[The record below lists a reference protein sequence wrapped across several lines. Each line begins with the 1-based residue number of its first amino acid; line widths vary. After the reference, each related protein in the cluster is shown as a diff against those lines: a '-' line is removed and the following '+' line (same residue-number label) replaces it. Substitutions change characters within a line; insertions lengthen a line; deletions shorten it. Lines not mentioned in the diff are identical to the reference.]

1 MEAAGCLFC
10 RIAAG
15 TVPSHRV
22 HEDDT
27 LIAFLDIGPIRPG
40 HVQIV
45 PRAHYPTFETCP
57 DEVLMAIARL
67 GKRIARVQKALYGV
81 PRVAFFFTGTDIAH
95 THAHLVPM
103 VAPTDVTSRR
113 YIQEETLTF
122 APLPSPPAQEFASVA
137 ATISAALAAEG
148 PEPRTR
154 LVRPGSD

>member
-27 LIAFLDIGPIRPG
+27 LVAFLDIGPIRTG

-57 DEVLMAIARL
+57 DEVLMAITRL
-67 GKRIARVQKALYGV
+67 GKRIARVQKGLYGV

-113 YIQEETLTF
+113 YIQEEDLTF
-122 APLPSPPAQEFASVA
+122 APLPSPTAAELAAVA
-137 ATISAALAAEG
+137 ATLAAGLTAEG
-148 PEPRTR
+148 AD
-154 LVRPGSD
+154 G